1 MENKDITTE
10 FFNNF
15 YNLEISYNPGEVDAV
30 IGYFLKRGFDKTA
43 AINTA
48 SVLLQQAKIDD
59 LNVQQLIDTLK
70 GVTDVQLS
78 LIVAQILNFNREKT
92 SVLVPDFFIS
102 YADKSTKKRVELI
115 EVKPANQAMR
125 ERLGNSKHNQA
136 HYVVNQAKWEA
147 ARAWCKQ
154 KGILFRIVTE
164 DDIFHNG
171 RKR

>member
-15 YNLEISYNPGEVDAV
+15 YNLEISYNPSEVDSV

-92 SVLVPDFFIS
+92 SVLGFRDESSQF
-102 YADKSTKKRVELI
+102 ELF
-115 EVKPANQAMR
+115 EQRN
-125 ERLGNSKHNQA
+125 
-136 HYVVNQAKWEA
+136 VV
-147 ARAWCKQ
+147 
-154 KGILFRIVTE
+154 I
-164 DDIFHNG
+164 
-171 RKR
+171 